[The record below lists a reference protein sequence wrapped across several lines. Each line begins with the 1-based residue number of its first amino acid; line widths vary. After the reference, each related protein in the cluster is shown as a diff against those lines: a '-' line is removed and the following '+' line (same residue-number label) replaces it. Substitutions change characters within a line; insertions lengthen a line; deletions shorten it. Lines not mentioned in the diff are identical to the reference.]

1 MEQYKLSYDGGRNIG
16 STPNYDQAMCAARGL
31 AKSTGLSVLVADVD
45 DNETREIVVHP
56 DGSITHL
63 WNGEKQ

>member
-1 MEQYKLSYDGGRNIG
+1 MEQYRLRYDGGRRIG
-16 STPNYDQAMCAARGL
+16 TTPNYDQAMGAARGL

-45 DNETREIVVHP
+45 GNDTREIVVHP

-63 WNGEKQ
+63 WNGEK